1 MPPLFCPLHCL
12 YTAVYECFVA
22 PALVES
28 LVRGRRS
35 QFILIRIRGFGF
47 KLFALELSQ
56 QGAGSRY
63 PESLCADFEQ
73 C

>member
-1 MPPLFCPLHCL
+1 MPPLFCPWYCL

-47 KLFALELSQ
+47 KLFALELCQ
-56 QGAGSRY
+56 
-63 PESLCADFEQ
+63 
-73 C
+73 

>member
-12 YTAVYECFVA
+12 YTAVYECLVA
-22 PALVES
+22 PALIES

-47 KLFALELSQ
+47 KLFALELCQ
-56 QGAGSRY
+56 
-63 PESLCADFEQ
+63 
-73 C
+73 